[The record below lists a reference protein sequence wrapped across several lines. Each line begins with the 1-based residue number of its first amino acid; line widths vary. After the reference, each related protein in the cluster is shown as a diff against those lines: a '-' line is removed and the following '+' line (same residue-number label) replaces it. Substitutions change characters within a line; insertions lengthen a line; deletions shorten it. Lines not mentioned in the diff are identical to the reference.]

1 MSAICGI
8 VYKTGQMI
16 STHLAASIMAGFDQ
30 FSFDKTGTW
39 QDGFVFF
46 GCRLQWV
53 TPESEWEQL
62 PYADARANLLITAD
76 AIIDNRAELFDR
88 LGISYDR
95 RKWMTDSQLILQ
107 TYQKWGE
114 ACPEYLAGDFAFA
127 IWDSHKQT
135 LFCAR
140 DHTGN
145 RTLYY
150 YHDDTVF
157 ACATLIKPLFSV
169 PEIAAKKK
177 LNELWLADFLANPT
191 VEHQLDP
198 ELTIYEPVVQLAP
211 GTSLTLTQKGLRKR
225 EYWRVEKLGEFRLK
239 SDAEYEEA
247 FRAVLLE
254 AVRCRMRSIKPVGV
268 RMSGGLDSTSVA
280 CMAAAELRKTGRRLK
295 VFSALPLQEYADY
308 LPPSRVADESE
319 YIEAVRK
326 YAGNIDVFYDRSEGK
341 HSLSDVEKFLA
352 LLEQPYKTVENIF
365 WLNQLTERAREEKVG
380 ILLSGQTG
388 NMTISWGN
396 SSIYQAILLRQGH
409 WWQLV
414 KELYAYNRASGN
426 VNPLRHLA
434 SAVFMQ
440 LPRELRIA
448 INQHIRKTAGR
459 AYKSLSLLN
468 PELAQQV
475 GMEQRWQRF
484 GFDPYFLAVNNS
496 VEERKKLLNPHAFNH
511 LGVIKTKRSLAS
523 GVVSRDPTADKRLIE
538 FCLQVPE
545 NQWVRGGNER
555 YLLRRAMQ
563 GILPDKVRLNTSVRG
578 KQSADFVQRLIPIW
592 QDILQEAAAICDSP
606 LCHYYMDTVKIEE
619 SIRTIGNNPLQFQCD
634 GENSGVRLLVRAI
647 ICKRFLAA
655 ES

>member
-16 STHLAASIMAGFDQ
+16 STYLATSIMAGFDQ

-39 QDGFVFF
+39 QDRFVFF
-46 GCRLQWV
+46 GCRMQWV
-53 TPESEWEQL
+53 TPESEWEEL
-62 PYADARANLLITAD
+62 PYADVRANLVITAD
-76 AIIDNRAELFDR
+76 AIIDNRTELFDR
-88 LGISYDR
+88 LGICYDR

-107 TYQKWGE
+107 TYQKWGV

-157 ACATLIKPLFSV
+157 AFATLIKPLFSV
-169 PEIAAKKK
+169 PEIAAKKN

-211 GTSLTLTQKGLRKR
+211 GTSLTLTQKGLCKR
-225 EYWRVEKLGEFRLK
+225 EYWRVEKLGELKLK

-247 FRAVLLE
+247 FRAVLAE
-254 AVRCRMRSIKPVGV
+254 AVHCRMRSIKPVGV
-268 RMSGGLDSTSVA
+268 MMSGGLDSTSVA
-280 CMAAAELRKTGRRLK
+280 CMAAAELRKTGQRLK

-308 LPPSRVADESE
+308 LPPSQVADESE

-326 YAGNIDVFYDRSEGK
+326 YTGNIDVFYDRSEGK
-341 HSLSDVEKFLA
+341 HSLSDVERFSA
-352 LLEQPYKTVENIF
+352 LLEQPYKIVENLF
-365 WLNQLTERAREEKVG
+365 WLDQLTERAGREGIG
-380 ILLSGQTG
+380 ILLNGQMG
-388 NMTISWGN
+388 NVTISWGN
-396 SSIYQAILLRQGH
+396 TGIYQASLLRQGH
-409 WWQLV
+409 WRQLV
-414 KELYAYNRASGN
+414 KEVYDYSRASD
-426 VNPLRHLA
+426 VNPLRRLA
-434 SAVFMQ
+434 GAAFTQ
-440 LPRELRIA
+440 LPRQLRIV
-448 INQHIRKTAGR
+448 IKRHIHKTGGR

-475 GMEQRWQRF
+475 GVEQRLHRF
-484 GFDPYFLAVNNS
+484 GRDPYFLAVSNS
-496 VEERKKLLNPHAFNH
+496 VEERKKLLNSRVFNH
-511 LGVIKTKRSLAS
+511 LGVITTKRSLGS

-538 FCLQVPE
+538 FCLQVPDS
-545 NQWVRGGNER
+545 QWVRGGNER

-563 GILPDKVRLNTSVRG
+563 GILPDKVRLNTSERG
-578 KQSADFVQRLIPIW
+578 KQSADFVQRLMPIW
-592 QDILQEAAAICDSP
+592 QDIVQEAASIRDCP
-606 LCHYYMDTVKIEE
+606 LCRYYFDTMKIEE
-619 SIRTIGNNPLQFQCD
+619 SIRIIDNKPLLCQRD
-634 GENSGVRLLVRAI
+634 GENAGIRSLVRAI

-655 ES
+655 EG

>member
-16 STHLAASIMAGFDQ
+16 SPHLATSIMAGFDQ

-39 QDGFVFF
+39 QDSFVFF

-53 TPESEWEQL
+53 TPESEWEEL
-62 PYADARANLLITAD
+62 PYADTMANLVITAD
-76 AIIDNRAELFDR
+76 AIIDNRTELFDR

-150 YHDDTVF
+150 YDDDNVF
-157 ACATLIKPLFSV
+157 AFATLIRPLFSV
-169 PEIAAKKK
+169 SEIAARKK
-177 LNELWLADFLANPT
+177 LNKLWLADFLANPA
-191 VEHQLDP
+191 VGHQLDP

-211 GTSLTLTQKGLRKR
+211 GTSRTLTQKGFSKR

-239 SDAEYEEA
+239 SDTEYEEA

-268 RMSGGLDSTSVA
+268 MMSGGLDSTSVA
-280 CMAAAELRKTGRRLK
+280 CMAAAELRKTGQRLK

-326 YAGNIDVFYDRSEGK
+326 HTGNIDVFYDRSEGK
-341 HSLSDVEKFLA
+341 HSLSDVARFLA
-352 LLEQPYKTVENIF
+352 LLEQPYKIVENLF
-365 WLNQLTERAREEKVG
+365 WLDQLTERAGREGIG
-380 ILLSGQTG
+380 ILLNGQMG
-388 NMTISWGN
+388 NATISWGN
-396 SSIYQAILLRQGH
+396 ADIYQASLLRQGH
-409 WWQLV
+409 WRQTV
-414 KELYAYNRASGN
+414 KELYDYSQTND
-426 VNPLRHLA
+426 VNLLRRLA
-434 SAVFMQ
+434 GAAFMQ
-440 LPRELRIA
+440 LPRELRIV
-448 INQHIRKTAGR
+448 IKRHIRKTAGR
-459 AYKSLSLLN
+459 AAQSLSLLN

-475 GMEQRWQRF
+475 GMEQRMQRF
-484 GFDPYFLAVNNS
+484 GLDPYFLAVSDS
-496 VEERKKLLNPHAFNH
+496 VEARKKLLNLRAFNH
-511 LGVIKTKRSLAS
+511 LGVITTKRSLGS

-538 FCLQVPE
+538 FCIQVPDS
-545 NQWVRGGNER
+545 QWVRGGNER

-563 GILPDKVRLNTSVRG
+563 ELLPDKVRLNTAVRG
-578 KQSADFVQRLIPIW
+578 KQSADFVQRLMPVW
-592 QDILQEAAAICDSP
+592 QNILQEAAAIRNSP
-606 LCHYYMDTVKIEE
+606 LCRYYLDMMKIEE
-619 SIRTIGNNPLQFQCD
+619 NIRIIGNKPLLYQRD
-634 GENSGVRLLVRAI
+634 EENAGIRLLVRAI
-647 ICKRFLAA
+647 ICKRFLVA
-655 ES
+655 EG

>member
-1 MSAICGI
+1 MSAIYGI

-16 STHLAASIMAGFDQ
+16 SNHLATSIMAGFDQ

-39 QDGFVFF
+39 QDDSVFF

-62 PYADARANLLITAD
+62 PYVDLRANLTITAD
-76 AIIDNRAELFDR
+76 AIIDNRAELFD
-88 LGISYDR
+88 LLAIPYDR
-95 RKWMTDSQLILQ
+95 RKGMSDSQLILLA
-107 TYQKWGE
+107 YQKWGE
-114 ACPEYLAGDFAFA
+114 ACPEYLAGDFAFTV
-127 IWDSHKQT
+127 WDRHKQT

-157 ACATLIKPLFSV
+157 AFATLIKPLFSV
-169 PEIAAKKK
+169 PEIAARKK

-191 VEHQLDP
+191 VGHQLDP

-211 GTSLTLTQKGLRKR
+211 GTSLTLTQQGFRKR
-225 EYWRVEKLGEFRLK
+225 EYWRVEKLSELRLK

-254 AVRCRMRSIKPVGV
+254 AVHCRMRSIKPVGV
-268 RMSGGLDSTSVA
+268 MMSGGLDSTSVA
-280 CMAAAELRKTGRRLK
+280 CMAAAELRKTGQRLK

-326 YAGNIDVFYDRSEGK
+326 YTGNIDVFYDRSEGR
-341 HSLSDVEKFLA
+341 HSLSDVERFLA
-352 LLEQPYKTVENIF
+352 LLEQPYKIVENLF
-365 WLNQLTERAREEKVG
+365 WLNQLTELAGREGIG
-380 ILLSGQTG
+380 ILLNGQMG
-388 NMTISWGN
+388 NVTISWGN
-396 SSIYQAILLRQGH
+396 AGVYQASLLRQGH
-409 WWQLV
+409 WRQLV
-414 KELYAYNRASGN
+414 REVYAYSRASD
-426 VNPLRHLA
+426 VNPLRRLA
-434 SAVFMQ
+434 GAAFTQ
-440 LPRELRIA
+440 LPRELRIV
-448 INQHIRKTAGR
+448 INRHIHKTNGR

-468 PELAQQV
+468 PKLAKQV
-475 GMEQRWQRF
+475 GMEQRMQRF
-484 GFDPYFLAVNNS
+484 GLDPYFLVVSDS
-496 VEERKKLLNPHAFNH
+496 VEERKKLLNLRAFNH
-511 LGVIKTKRSLAS
+511 LGVITTKRSLGS
-523 GVVSRDPTADKRLIE
+523 GVVSRDPTADKRLID

-563 GILPDKVRLNTSVRG
+563 RILPDKVRLNNTERG
-578 KQSADFVQRLIPIW
+578 KQSADFVQRLMPIW
-592 QDILQEAAAICDSP
+592 QDLVQEAASIRDCP
-606 LCHYYMDTVKIEE
+606 LCRYYLDMMKIEE
-619 SIRTIGNNPLQFQCD
+619 NIRIIGNKPLLYQRD
-634 GENSGVRLLVRAI
+634 EKNAGIRLLVRAI

-655 ES
+655 EG